1 MAQKITNK
9 TTDLFVGTILKV
21 INIKENTP
29 FILNKFYK
37 ITDGDGVGALFVG
50 GYSDIELTMHELG
63 DYFEHIASL
72 DDIEDLESKALILK
86 ETFEQIK
93 TNTNDENRFVFT
105 DNSIEQEAIAFLVED
120 EKFQGDEIELQ
131 FICNN
136 IDITM
141 IEQCSCCG
149 KFISPNDECYEDDLN
164 DGAALCDHCSVF
176 DEGRDMYIKS
186 VRQNV
191 IEKITGLRFAPHIGN
206 VGSTVEEFNHWLNR
220 NKLAFSYS
228 DESSKQNFNDF
239 ISECTEF
246 STCDSCGLIEK
257 SDDLKWVTSVD
268 YFVEDENI
276 GANFALATLNV
287 DALCEICMD
296 TIIKRTKLDLH
307 EVVQRIRENQMIY
320 RVGDLVVLE
329 NVNFDEKNTSL
340 KTYIDYIVSIDE
352 NRKTYKLKEYGEIE
366 FTEDDFYDIANEAY
380 VGEYT
385 KFIASQHPELS
396 EDVDQWSKITHEG
409 IPEIEMAFEEFG
421 FKDEFIKHLKANDL
435 PYGKVLTPKFK
446 IGDTFT
452 VHFAYYEE
460 GEVTTHTIVNIDT
473 SFTEANEIVYW
484 DNSYVYICES
494 ELEKQKA
501 LLNKVLDETV
511 IVKNEL
517 LEYIFCQDDDNGIVI
532 PTYKELTEVD
542 DYQSN
547 WKLSNEYGDYSLSS
561 LIYIVNEQSEKFFSI
576 QKVLNGQKEK
586 FKKSKKYGYR
596 QRVEFGSPIE
606 LVLELQE
613 IFNIYAHGLANP
625 ENELVLMQ
633 DSRATEDYYSI
644 EILLQ
649 SEIKFDELSSH
660 LKSTL
665 DSEHHDEVDKLL
677 EAIKE
682 AKADKHETLLVYD
695 C

>member
-50 GYSDIELTMHELG
+50 GYSDVELTMHELG
-63 DYFEHIASL
+63 DYFEHIATI
-72 DDIEDLESKALILK
+72 DDIEDLESKALLIKQIFNQFK
-86 ETFEQIK
+86 ELSEDAEEEKSKESLI
-93 TNTNDENRFVFT
+93 DET
-105 DNSIEQEAIAFLVED
+105 IAFLAQD
-120 EKFQGDEIELQ
+120 EVYQGDEIELR
-131 FICNN
+131 FICDNM
-136 IDITM
+136 DITM
-141 IEQCSCCG
+141 VEQCSCCG

-176 DEGRDMYIKS
+176 DEDRDMYIKS
-186 VRQNV
+186 VRQDV
-191 IEKITGLRFAPHIGN
+191 IEKLTGYKFSPHLGN
-206 VGSTVEEFNHWLNR
+206 IGSTVEEFNHWLNR
-220 NKLAFSYS
+220 YKLAFSYS
-228 DESSKQNFNDF
+228 EESSKQNFIDF
-239 ISECTEF
+239 INGCTEF
-246 STCDSCGLIEK
+246 NICDCCGLIEK
-257 SDDLKWVTSVD
+257 TNNLKWITSED
-268 YFVEDENI
+268 FVEDENI

-307 EVVQRIRENQMIY
+307 EVVQRIRENQMVY
-320 RVGDLVVLE
+320 RIGDLVVLE

-396 EDVDQWSKITHEG
+396 EDVDLWSKITHEG
-409 IPEIEMAFEEFG
+409 IPEIKLAFEEFG

-576 QKVLNGQKEK
+576 QKVLNGHREK
-586 FKKSKKYGYR
+586 FRKSKKYGYR

-606 LVLELQE
+606 LVCELQE
-613 IFNIYAHGLANP
+613 IFNIYSNGVINP
-625 ENELVLMQ
+625 ETELVLLQ
-633 DSRATEDYYSI
+633 DSKRTEDYSSI

-649 SEIKFDELSSH
+649 TPIKFDELSSH

-665 DSEHHDEVDKLL
+665 DLEYHDEVDKLL